1 MFTKFYMSRAQTR
14 AMSIDHPV
22 GDPTGGAAYREMRDP
37 VTAGIA
43 AASTIAGG
51 LISSNAAGKAASA
64 QKDAATEANAT
75 QLLISQQQLAAQ
87 KEALDRQI
95 ASQGATVD
103 KQLLAQRDA
112 LNSQLAQTAEGL
124 AFQKQMYEQTRADFA
139 PYREAGTANLN
150 QLSTLLGIGGNA
162 GAADYGKYKT
172 AEFTPEMFKAGV
184 DPGYA
189 FRLSEGLKGLDR
201 QAAARGGLISGNA
214 LKAASGYA
222 GDQASQEYTNAFNR
236 YQTTRTNTLAPFQM
250 GAAAGQSAAAM
261 QGASNAAYGNAG
273 TNAMAAN
280 NAAYGAYGQ
289 GASGA
294 LGNAGNMASTA
305 YGNYGQ
311 GTTGVLG
318 AYGTNAGNNITGAG
332 NAAASGYIG
341 QANAFNQGVSGLT
354 NAYYQNKMLDVL
366 AKNNSGFGY
375 NPKYG
380 NYGAGPL

>member
-1 MFTKFYMSRAQTR
+1 MTFGISATTASLIGAG
-14 AMSIDHPV
+14 AAV
-22 GDPTGGAAYREMRDP
+22 GGALIGAN
-37 VTAGIA
+37 ASA
-43 AASTIAGG
+43 KASSAQANAAS
-51 LISSNAAGKAASA
+51 
-64 QKDAATEANAT
+64 DANAT

-87 KEALDRQI
+87 KDALDRQI
-95 ASQGATVD
+95 AAQGVTVD

-124 AFQKQMYEQTRADFA
+124 AFQKQMYEQSRADFA

-189 FRLSEGLKGLDR
+189 FRLSEGLKGIDR

-318 AYGTNAGNNITGAG
+318 AYGTNYGNNVTGAA
-332 NAAASGYIG
+332 NATASGYVG
-341 QANAFNQGVSGLT
+341 GANAINQGIS
-354 NAYYQNKMLDVL
+354 NISNQYYQNQLLNMFGNRQTPNISVPSSMSQV
-366 AKNNSGFGY
+366 SGGMGGFDPY
-375 NPKYG
+375 TY
-380 NYGAGPL
+380 